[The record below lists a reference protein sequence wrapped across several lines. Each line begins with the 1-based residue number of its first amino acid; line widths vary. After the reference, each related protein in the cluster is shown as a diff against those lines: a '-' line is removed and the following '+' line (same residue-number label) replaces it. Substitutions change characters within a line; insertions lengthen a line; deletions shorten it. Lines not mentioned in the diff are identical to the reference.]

1 MYFTIVFMK
10 GYDPAVFHMIIT
22 HFERGPFWGLNARTP
37 LREKPGHPGLACYH
51 QVSKLG
57 PSGRVYILTNLCRHR
72 LASLIQRK
80 AGSDCGTVR

>member
-37 LREKPGHPGLACYH
+37 LSVRRHQHFFYLIHKVNCGMVPAHGVVLTFVLA
-51 QVSKLG
+51 
-57 PSGRVYILTNLCRHR
+57 I
-72 LASLIQRK
+72 
-80 AGSDCGTVR
+80 